1 MELNIN
7 INFGFSPELQ
17 QILSAAVSAYE
28 KDITSKKELV
38 KCLQEANQELQS
50 RSARID
56 EFFRNLKGSSEDSG
70 KSSEAASEGN
80 AAPTED
86 QSPSPEPALNPEKRV
101 TRRRSSKKSAS
112 DASAPEVSNPASET
126 TSPEPA
132 DHEPAR
138 DDEPKALAPD
148 AVVASASAEVENQS
162 EDPQSEDPQ
171 SEDPWALPFPP
182 EYSAAGS
189 TRERPEMTLDTARQ
203 VLADTRQRLLLE
215 EGQEHFD
222 KKRDFNNAVKRL
234 ITYYGGDRLSALTP
248 ANLYWAAEQITRIQ
262 LADDGTF
269 LVSPSIITP
278 EQVEEFKNAPFK
290 K

>member
-7 INFGFSPELQ
+7 INFGFSPEIR
-17 QILSAAVSAYE
+17 QILSQAVSAYE
-28 KDITSKKELV
+28 KDITSKKDLIKRIRETS
-38 KCLQEANQELQS
+38 QELQS
-50 RSARID
+50 RSASID

-70 KSSEAASEGN
+70 KRSEAVSEEN

-101 TRRRSSKKSAS
+101 PRRRYSKKS
-112 DASAPEVSNPASET
+112 ASET
-126 TSPEPA
+126 TSPGPA

-148 AVVASASAEVENQS
+148 AEVASASAEVQN
-162 EDPQSEDPQ
+162 Q

-269 LVSPSIITP
+269 LVNPSLITP